1 MLFGLGGPAED
12 ATRLFNEARG
22 LVIRAKAA
30 GKTIPP
36 TVESYVTKTMLA
48 YNDYYKRGVYN
59 ADQYYTTIKR
69 AYDYSVPKLKQIL
82 ATSAAVSKEAEN
94 LIPSTEGELNVL
106 GVGIQKKWLV
116 YGGIGIGALILISF
130 LKGKK

>member
-12 ATRLFNEARG
+12 ATRLYNEARG
-22 LVIRAKAA
+22 LLIRAKAA
-30 GKTIPP
+30 GKTIPAS
-36 TVESYVTKTMLA
+36 VENYITKTMA
-48 YNDYYKRGVYN
+48 NYNAYYKKGTYTAEQYN
-59 ADQYYTTIKR
+59 TVIKR
-69 AYDYSVPKLKQIL
+69 AYDFTAPKLKELL
-82 ATSAAVSKEAEN
+82 ATSTAITKTADDVV
-94 LIPSTEGELNVL
+94 PTVEGELNVL